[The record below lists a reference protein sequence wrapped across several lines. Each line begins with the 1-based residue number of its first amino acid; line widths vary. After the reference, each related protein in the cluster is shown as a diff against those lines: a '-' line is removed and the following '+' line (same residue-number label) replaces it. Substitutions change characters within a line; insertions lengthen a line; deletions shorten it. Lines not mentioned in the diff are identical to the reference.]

1 LDDVAEY
8 RGKKAFFNI
17 KWNFLG
23 GI

>member
-1 LDDVAEY
+1 LDEVAEY